1 MRGQEVAG
9 HRVLVPDQGIMS
21 PEASTEK
28 PEGQPPPVHG
38 SDVRDD
44 DAMERV
50 FVCWKRLAE
59 EHNEVFMCVNQL
71 RFQEYLGD
79 PCYSAAAAHLPVPTC
94 LPSSMPWQWKR
105 GDFDVLL
112 VHRQYGLVVCEVKSF
127 GGNVEELNMTQ
138 EEMDAQI
145 QRKLKKASNQLKKAE
160 AVLSYIVSDIASGL
174 RISQVIALPNIPS
187 ARVKR
192 ALEQDPQLVEVSTH
206 PRV

>member
-1 MRGQEVAG
+1 M
-9 HRVLVPDQGIMS
+9 
-21 PEASTEK
+21 
-28 PEGQPPPVHG
+28 
-38 SDVRDD
+38 
-44 DAMERV
+44 
-50 FVCWKRLAE
+50 
-59 EHNEVFMCVNQL
+59 FMCVNQL

-174 RISQVIALPNIPS
+174 RITQVIALPNITS